1 MLFSFLH
8 LGVVSARWVRLAR
21 PSWGRPFCC
30 GLSVGDDRREMIAP
44 VTIDERQ
51 YLPTRG
57 PRRQD
62 GPRGC
67 RTAPTDSGLQW
78 TCYDTVDE
86 ASEVH
91 LCGGGLGKFAG
102 TRQAEGTRCSLPSWA
117 RRCFLSA
124 SEA

>member
-1 MLFSFLH
+1 MVPEAVEPLDQTS
-8 LGVVSARWVRLAR
+8 
-21 PSWGRPFCC
+21 
-30 GLSVGDDRREMIAP
+30 D
-44 VTIDERQ
+44 
-51 YLPTRG
+51 
-57 PRRQD
+57 
-62 GPRGC
+62 
-67 RTAPTDSGLQW
+67 LQW

-102 TRQAEGTRCSLPSWA
+102 AQQAGGTRCSLPSWA